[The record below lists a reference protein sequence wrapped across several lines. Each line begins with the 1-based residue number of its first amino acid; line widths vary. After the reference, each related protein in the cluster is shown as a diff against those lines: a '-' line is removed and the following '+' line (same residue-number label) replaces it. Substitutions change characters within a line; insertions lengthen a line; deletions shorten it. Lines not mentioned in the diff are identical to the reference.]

1 MIFPGAS
8 DLGSVLKKQPDE
20 HLARLHREIVMQ
32 LRTLAACAL
41 VASVVLGCGHSE
53 EEWQAQLDKY
63 NKLLQAKSDD
73 EARAKKKQAELEDE
87 LRQEQARSAELIKK
101 LEAAGVDMKKLNE
114 ELQNAATRVSSL
126 SSTLEEREKAL
137 AEYKA
142 RAKQLEQIKARFEM
156 LRKKLDELTKLGLAV
171 NIRRNRM
178 VISLPGDVLF
188 ESGRESLKKEG
199 QEVLLKVAGII
210 KADPSLNGRD
220 YQVAGHTDN
229 KPLAGGIFRD
239 NWGLSLMRARE
250 VLMFLVNADKGGG
263 LATERWS
270 AAGFGDTDPIAP
282 NDTDEGR
289 QKNRRCDL
297 IVVPSVEE
305 MLDLKAITN

>member
-1 MIFPGAS
+1 MHW
-8 DLGSVLKKQPDE
+8 E
-20 HLARLHREIVMQ
+20 MVMQ
-32 LRTLAACAL
+32 LRTLAACTL
-41 VASVVLGCGHSE
+41 VASIVLGCGHSE

-63 NKLLQAKSDD
+63 NKLMASKKADD
-73 EARAKKKQAELEDE
+73 EAAAARQAALESE
-87 LRQEQARSAELIKK
+87 LRGEQAKVGELKKK
-101 LEAAGVDMKKLNE
+101 LEAAGVDMAKLNE
-114 ELQNAATRVSSL
+114 DLQNAATRVSSL

-171 NIRRNRM
+171 NIRKNRM

-188 ESGRESLKKEG
+188 DSGRETLKKEG
-199 QEVLLKVAGII
+199 QEILMKVAGII
-210 KADPSLNGRD
+210 NADSSLKGRD

-229 KPLAGGIFRD
+229 RPLAGGVFRD

-250 VLMFLVNADKGGG
+250 VLMYLVSEKGGA
-263 LATERWS
+263 LPLDRWS

-282 NDTDEGR
+282 NETDEGR

>member
-1 MIFPGAS
+1 M
-8 DLGSVLKKQPDE
+8 
-20 HLARLHREIVMQ
+20 H
-32 LRTLAACAL
+32 LRTLAACTL
-41 VASVVLGCGHSE
+41 VASSMLLGCGYSE
-53 EEWQAQLDKY
+53 EEWKAQIDKY
-63 NKLLQAKSDD
+63 NKLLADKDA
-73 EARAKKKQAELEDE
+73 EAKKRQAALEEE
-87 LRQEQARSAELIKK
+87 LRAEQARNAELMKK

-126 SSTLEEREKAL
+126 SSTLEERERAL

-188 ESGRESLKKEG
+188 ESGRETLKKEG

-210 KADPSLNGRD
+210 NADPSLKGRD
-220 YQVAGHTDN
+220 YQVAGHTDA

-250 VLMFLVNADKGGG
+250 VLLFLVNPEKGGG
-263 LATERWS
+263 LPLERWS

>member
-1 MIFPGAS
+1 M
-8 DLGSVLKKQPDE
+8 
-20 HLARLHREIVMQ
+20 HREIVMQ
-32 LRTLAACAL
+32 LRTFAACTL
-41 VASVVLGCGHSE
+41 VASIVLGCGHSE

-63 NKLLQAKSDD
+63 NQLLTAKQDD
-73 EARAKKKQAELEDE
+73 AARAKKKQSELEEE
-87 LRQEQARSAELIKK
+87 LRAEQARSAELIKK

-114 ELQNAATRVSSL
+114 DLQNAATRVSSL

-171 NIRRNRM
+171 SIRRNRM

-188 ESGRESLKKEG
+188 DSGRETLKKEG
-199 QEVLLKVAGII
+199 QEILQKVAGII
-210 KADPSLNGRD
+210 NADSSLKGRD

-250 VLMFLVNADKGGG
+250 VLMFLVSDKGGS
-263 LATERWS
+263 LPLEHWS

-289 QKNRRCDL
+289 QRNRRCDL